1 MARLTNPEGMAW
13 AAALYR
19 RLRPAWKN
27 NEFKGAFLTPG
38 FAYHMENT
46 FATDR
51 VLAKIDECAGMI
63 EDEIGATAK
72 RWDNGTPESWRTS
85 QIAKME
91 NFAKVRNEYCLYH
104 VKQYFGQ
111 SDDEMMRRFGSVGT
125 QPPSTGS

>member
-1 MARLTNPEGMAW
+1 MRTL
-13 AAALYR
+13 L
-19 RLRPAWKN
+19 KN
-27 NEFKGAFLTPG
+27 DEFKELFLTR

-63 EDEIGATAK
+63 EDEIGRDRE
-72 RWDNGTPESWRTS
+72 RWDNGTAESWRNS

-104 VKQYFGQ
+104 VKQHFGL

-125 QPPSTGS
+125 QPPSTGN